1 MSQTQT
7 YYGQQSCTRVPPAA
21 PSPILQNI
29 YGDTFANV
37 NPHRSSR
44 RSSGIFSLHASDL
57 NINFSNNDN
66 PPETPS
72 RTRRMM
78 APATLPVQEEEEDNR
93 EDDPP
98 QPPSRGSGG
107 NPRDNSPEHP
117 EPSGGD
123 ADPEDN
129 PSGPPGGGPPG
140 SGSPGSGPP
149 PGPPG
154 SPRGPAGGR
163 REEPPDYSREFMTTF
178 NRFTDVLER
187 IGSGDSKSKVKEPEP
202 FDGNDPRKL

>member
-1 MSQTQT
+1 MSGHTT
-7 YYGQQSCTRVPPAA
+7 VTFYSHE
-21 PSPILQNI
+21 

-37 NPHRSSR
+37 NPHRGSR

-57 NINFSNNDN
+57 NIDFHNNGN
-66 PPETPS
+66 PPETLS
-72 RTRRMM
+72 RTRRTT
-78 APATLPVQEEEEDNR
+78 APATLLVQEEEEDDQ

-123 ADPEDN
+123 PDPEDD

-140 SGSPGSGPP
+140 GGSPGGGPP

-154 SPRGPAGGR
+154 SPRGPTGSQ
-163 REEPPDYSREFMTTF
+163 REEHPNYSRKFMTTF
-178 NRFTDVLER
+178 NCFADVLER
-187 IGSGDSKSKVKEPEP
+187 ISSSDSKSKVKEPEP
-202 FDGNDPRKL
+202 FDSNDPRKL